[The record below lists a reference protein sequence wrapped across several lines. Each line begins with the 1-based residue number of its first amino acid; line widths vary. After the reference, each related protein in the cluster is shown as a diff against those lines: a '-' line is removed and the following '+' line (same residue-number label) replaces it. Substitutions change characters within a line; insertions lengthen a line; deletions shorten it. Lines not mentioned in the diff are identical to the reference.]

1 MSADIRIVNGDNG
14 FLFRAAGI
22 WKRDGKVLMQT
33 DGESGWA
40 FPGGHVQLGE
50 TAAQSLKRELSEELG
65 VEIKVG
71 PLLFVSE
78 DAFEWRGVNWQS
90 VCLYFEVD
98 ANSLP
103 HNHIPIAGPS
113 VERGSPVT
121 FDWLPIAKLDEYE
134 TYPANALE
142 LLSAHQL
149 PSRAAKLG

>member
-1 MSADIRIVNGDNG
+1 MNGDNG

-103 HNHIPIAGPS
+103 HHHIPVAGPS
-113 VERGSPVT
+113 VERGSPVI
-121 FDWLPIAKLDEYE
+121 FDWLPVSNLEEYE
-134 TYPANALE
+134 TYPANALG
-142 LLSAHQL
+142 LLSVPQL
-149 PSRAAKLG
+149 PFASS